1 MMLFEAQDKGR
12 RMMARLEQDEREA
25 REKIETERKS
35 KEERKQEKERRA
47 RKFVV
52 KSQLNRAMLPKELG
66 GAVDEVLGD
75 YDVDGFR
82 VVDASAA
89 PMLLGANT
97 CQAVYAIPEKARD
110 PD

>member
-1 MMLFEAQDKGR
+1 
-12 RMMARLEQDEREA
+12 
-25 REKIETERKS
+25 
-35 KEERKQEKERRA
+35 
-47 RKFVV
+47 
-52 KSQLNRAMLPKELG
+52 MLPKELG

-97 CQAVYAIPEKARD
+97 CQAVYATPEKARD